1 MKHYGICPASC
12 GEFVQ
17 GVMDR
22 DEYLCSYAVDIYS
35 TAEVEEKLENINIG
49 PSKSRKAIEMVF
61 RKFNLPIEESKNISL
76 KIKSD
81 IPVGKGM
88 ASSTADIGATIAAT
102 LGLIKKELPSE
113 EIARLASAIEPT
125 DSIYIEKNSIFNPL
139 NGEVIKYLGNIT
151 NSRVVILEPNKT
163 LNTMRIK
170 GMASSTADIGA
181 TIAATLGLIKKELPS
196 EEIAR
201 LASAIEPTDSIY
213 IEKNSIFNPLN
224 GEVIK
229 YLGNITNSRVVI
241 LEPNKTLNTM
251 RIRKTPNYKKIKMQ
265 NKDIIKI
272 SFNLLEDGIKNNNLY
287 DIGKACTFSSLAN
300 ENIHKKE
307 GLEKIIEISKSYGAY
322 GVNIAHSGTVV
333 GILIDKSMN
342 DTRLIELLRDAKL
355 DSFYK
360 KIYTSNIIDVG
371 IRGQVHGIHQK
382 SYDDRRKKF
391 HNDTRDNR

>member
-81 IPVGKGM
+81 IPVG
-88 ASSTADIGATIAAT
+88 
-102 LGLIKKELPSE
+102 
-113 EIARLASAIEPT
+113 
-125 DSIYIEKNSIFNPL
+125 
-139 NGEVIKYLGNIT
+139 
-151 NSRVVILEPNKT
+151 
-163 LNTMRIK
+163 K